1 LRKVVVPT
9 NLLSRLGILGML
21 AFLPALAQVP
31 GVFPLQDAAAK
42 IAPYQFGPIREKIEF
57 RDGTATSP
65 NWSGYV
71 VLGSSFYWA
80 AGSWVVPA
88 ADCSAVQ
95 GNQFAAFWVGLDG
108 YTSSTVEQIGTL
120 TDCDAKTPAY
130 YAWYQFY
137 PQGMTIIPSVPIA
150 PGDHVSASVVYYS
163 SINEFTVR
171 FRDDTTGA
179 TFGTSA
185 AVPGALRSSAEWIAE
200 APCCAANGGILPL
213 TDFGTVT
220 FGRDSTGVAGT
231 NSAMDLGTRG
241 LIGSFPAADTIV
253 VSKTASSG
261 SEATSTCSTL
271 SADGTS
277 FSCTWQGAGP

>member
-1 LRKVVVPT
+1 
-9 NLLSRLGILGML
+9 
-21 AFLPALAQVP
+21 
-31 GVFPLQDAAAK
+31 
-42 IAPYQFGPIREKIEF
+42 
-57 RDGTATSP
+57 
-65 NWSGYV
+65 
-71 VLGSSFYWA
+71 
-80 AGSWVVPA
+80 
-88 ADCSAVQ
+88 
-95 GNQFAAFWVGLDG
+95 
-108 YTSSTVEQIGTL
+108 L

-163 SINEFTVR
+163 SNNEFTVR
-171 FRDDTTGA
+171 FKDNTTGT
-179 TFGTSA
+179 TFVTSA

-200 APCCAANGGILPL
+200 APCCTASGGLLPL

-220 FGRDSTGVAGT
+220 FGQASTGVADT
-231 NSAMDLGTRG
+231 NSAMDLATKGP
-241 LIGSFPAADTIV
+241 IGSFPAVDTIV

-271 SADGTS
+271 STNGTS